1 MELKDLLKEQ
11 LKTKTKLKLME
22 ELEISYRTLQRAIEG
37 ETIRKDIYDR
47 IMNKLNEKAK
57 FKSLDDYIDKKVKE
71 EGYINKSKEELVK
84 VTPME
89 DEYLKKAILW

>member
-47 IMNKLNEKAK
+47 IMDRLDKYKKKSTFEEYLKNKID
-57 FKSLDDYIDKKVKE
+57 SLENTVEHDKDEV
-71 EGYINKSKEELVK
+71 VK

-89 DEYLKKAILW
+89 DE